1 MKYYIACYIDYIRRH
16 IVCNSLIKLLVPFK
30 KGTLSILTLFSL
42 GLGFSHHALA
52 APFEVLHWWT
62 EQGELQSKQ
71 VLVDHL
77 KVNDIEFEDFAIVG
91 SGGGGAIHVLQMRA
105 LSGNPPEA
113 AQIKGPDIAEW
124 NNLSMLVGINE
135 LTDTSTW
142 QQFLPKVVI
151 DDISVD
157 NNYMAV
163 PINIHRVNWL
173 WLNTKIFKQY
183 DLAAPTTWKQFF
195 ATATFLTSKGIKPLV
210 FGGTPWQDALLF
222 ESIAISELGAEQ
234 YKQAFVEFN
243 HDVISSPDM
252 VNAFKLFKQFH
263 RYATPEQQGQDWT
276 WSSQA
281 FINNEAAMLFMGDWV
296 KGSWTA
302 LGKKAMQ
309 DYQCV
314 PAPGTQGVF
323 SYNIDSFVLFKKAH
337 LSPDQHSQ
345 SIFVDTLMSPSFQ
358 QDFSQLKG
366 SIPART
372 DLDLS
377 GFDACSQLSSTD
389 FKHDSK
395 VPSFTQNM
403 ATSSHQKAQIIQLIS
418 DYFNSDSLSAEDA
431 VKQLGVLVKALTSK

>member
-1 MKYYIACYIDYIRRH
+1 MKHYITCYIDRYIVYRG
-16 IVCNSLIKLLVPFK
+16 CNSLIKLLVLFK
-30 KGTLSILTLFSL
+30 KSTLSILTLFGL
-42 GLGFSHHALA
+42 GLSFSHHALA
-52 APFEVLHWWT
+52 APFELLHWWT

-91 SGGGGAIHVLQMRA
+91 GGGGGAIHVLQMRA

-195 ATATFLTSKGIKPLV
+195 KTATFLTSKGIKPLV

-234 YKQAFVEFN
+234 YKQAFVN
-243 HDVISSPDM
+243 
-252 VNAFKLFKQFH
+252 
-263 RYATPEQQGQDWT
+263 
-276 WSSQA
+276 
-281 FINNEAAMLFMGDWV
+281 
-296 KGSWTA
+296 
-302 LGKKAMQ
+302 
-309 DYQCV
+309 
-314 PAPGTQGVF
+314 
-323 SYNIDSFVLFKKAH
+323 
-337 LSPDQHSQ
+337 
-345 SIFVDTLMSPSFQ
+345 
-358 QDFSQLKG
+358 
-366 SIPART
+366 
-372 DLDLS
+372 
-377 GFDACSQLSSTD
+377 
-389 FKHDSK
+389 
-395 VPSFTQNM
+395 
-403 ATSSHQKAQIIQLIS
+403 LIM
-418 DYFNSDSLSAEDA
+418 
-431 VKQLGVLVKALTSK
+431 T

>member
-1 MKYYIACYIDYIRRH
+1 MNHLFCKT
-16 IVCNSLIKLLVPFK
+16 FK
-30 KGTLSILTLFSL
+30 NYALPVLTVSYLWLASC
-42 GLGFSHHALA
+42 HHASAL
-52 APFEVLHWWT
+52 PFEVLHWWT
-62 EQGELQSKQ
+62 EQGELESKQ
-71 VLVDHL
+71 VLVEHL

-124 NNLSMLVGINE
+124 NNLSMLIGINE
-135 LTDTSTW
+135 LTDTSAW
-142 QQFLPKVVI
+142 EHFLPKVVI
-151 DDISVD
+151 DDITVEKQ
-157 NNYMAV
+157 YMAV

-183 DLAAPTTWKQFF
+183 GLAAPTTWKQFF
-195 ATATFLTSKGIKPLV
+195 SVANFLTSKGVKPVV

-222 ESIAISELGAEQ
+222 ESVAISELGAEK
-234 YKQAFVEFN
+234 YKQAFVAFN
-243 HDVISSPDM
+243 HDVISSIEM
-252 VNAFKLFKQFH
+252 VNTFKLFKQLH

-281 FINNEAAMLFMGDWV
+281 FINNKAAMLFMGDWV
-296 KGSWTA
+296 KGSWA
-302 LGKKAMQ
+302 AIGKKAMQ

-314 PAPGTQGVF
+314 PVPGTKGVF

-337 LSPDQHSQ
+337 SSIDQHSQ
-345 SIFVDTLMSPSFQ
+345 SIFVETLISPEFQ

-377 GFDACSQLSSTD
+377 AFDECSQLSSTD
-389 FKHDSK
+389 FKEDIK

-431 VKQLGVLVKALTSK
+431 VKQLGVMVKALTSK

>member
-1 MKYYIACYIDYIRRH
+1 MRNNLFCKL
-16 IVCNSLIKLLVPFK
+16 VSKFFVSLK
-30 KGTLSILTLFSL
+30 KNTLSRLTFSVSCL
-42 GLGFSHHALA
+42 WLVFCSNAIA
-52 APFEVLHWWT
+52 SPFEVLHWWT
-62 EQGELQSKQ
+62 EQGELESKQ
-71 VLVDHL
+71 VLVKHL

-124 NNLSMLVGINE
+124 NNLSMLIGINE
-135 LTDTSTW
+135 LTDTSAW
-142 QQFLPKVVI
+142 EHFLPKVVI
-151 DDISVD
+151 DDITVEKQ
-157 NNYMAV
+157 YMAV

-183 DLAAPTTWKQFF
+183 GLAAPTTWKQFF
-195 ATATFLTSKGIKPLV
+195 SVANFLTSKGVKPVV

-222 ESIAISELGAEQ
+222 ESVAISELGAEK
-234 YKQAFVEFN
+234 YKQAFVAFN
-243 HDVISSPDM
+243 HDVISSIEM
-252 VNAFKLFKQFH
+252 VNTFKLFKQLH

-276 WSSQA
+276 WSSKA
-281 FINNEAAMLFMGDWV
+281 FINNKAAMLFMGDWV
-296 KGSWTA
+296 KGSWA
-302 LGKKAMQ
+302 AIGKKAMQ

-314 PAPGTQGVF
+314 AVPGTRGVF

-337 LSPDQHSQ
+337 SSIDQHSQ
-345 SIFVDTLMSPSFQ
+345 SIFVETLISPEFQ

-377 GFDACSQLSSTD
+377 AFDECSQLSSTD
-389 FKHDSK
+389 FKEDIK

-431 VKQLGVLVKALTSK
+431 VKQLGVMVKALTSK

>member
-1 MKYYIACYIDYIRRH
+1 M
-16 IVCNSLIKLLVPFK
+16 SLK
-30 KGTLSILTLFSL
+30 KNTLSRLTFSVSCL
-42 GLGFSHHALA
+42 WLVFCSNAIA
-52 APFEVLHWWT
+52 SPFEVLHWWT
-62 EQGELQSKQ
+62 EQGELESKQ
-71 VLVDHL
+71 VLVKHL

-124 NNLSMLVGINE
+124 NNLSMLIGINE
-135 LTDTSTW
+135 LTDTSAW
-142 QQFLPKVVI
+142 EHFLPKVVI
-151 DDISVD
+151 DDITVEKQ
-157 NNYMAV
+157 YMAV

-173 WLNTKIFKQY
+173 WLNTKIFNQY
-183 DLAAPTTWKQFF
+183 GLAAPTTWKQFF
-195 ATATFLTSKGIKPLV
+195 SVANFLASKGVKPVV

-222 ESIAISELGAEQ
+222 ESVAISELGAEK
-234 YKQAFVEFN
+234 YKQAFVAFN
-243 HDVISSPDM
+243 HDVISSIEM
-252 VNAFKLFKQFH
+252 VNTFKLFKQLH

-276 WSSQA
+276 WSSKA
-281 FINNEAAMLFMGDWV
+281 FINNKAAMLFMGDWV

-302 LGKKAMQ
+302 IGKKAMQ

-314 PAPGTQGVF
+314 PVPGTKGVF

-337 LSPDQHSQ
+337 SSIDQHSQ
-345 SIFVDTLMSPSFQ
+345 SIFVETLISPEFQ

-377 GFDACSQLSSTD
+377 AFDECSQLSSTD
-389 FKHDSK
+389 FKEDIK

-418 DYFNSDSLSAEDA
+418 DYFNSDSLSAEEA
-431 VKQLGVLVKALTSK
+431 VKQLGVMVKALTSK

>member
-1 MKYYIACYIDYIRRH
+1 MR
-16 IVCNSLIKLLVPFK
+16 NSLFCKRVSKFFESLK
-30 KGTLSILTLFSL
+30 KNTLSRLTFSVSCL
-42 GLGFSHHALA
+42 WLVFCSNAIA
-52 APFEVLHWWT
+52 SPFEVLHWWT
-62 EQGELQSKQ
+62 EQGELESKQ
-71 VLVDHL
+71 VLVKHL

-124 NNLSMLVGINE
+124 NNLSMLIGINE
-135 LTDTSTW
+135 LTDTSAW
-142 QQFLPKVVI
+142 EHFLPKVVI
-151 DDISVD
+151 DDITVEKQ
-157 NNYMAV
+157 YMAV

-183 DLAAPTTWKQFF
+183 GLAAPTTWKQFF
-195 ATATFLTSKGIKPLV
+195 SVANFLTSKGVKPVV

-222 ESIAISELGAEQ
+222 ESVAISELGAEK
-234 YKQAFVEFN
+234 YKQAFVAFN
-243 HDVISSPDM
+243 HDVISSSEM
-252 VNAFKLFKQFH
+252 VNTFKLFKQLH

-276 WSSQA
+276 WSSKA
-281 FINNEAAMLFMGDWV
+281 FINNKAAMLFMGDWV
-296 KGSWTA
+296 KGSWA
-302 LGKKAMQ
+302 AIGKKAVQ

-314 PAPGTQGVF
+314 AVPGTRGVF

-337 LSPDQHSQ
+337 SSIDQHSQ
-345 SIFVDTLMSPSFQ
+345 SIFVETLISPEFQ

-377 GFDACSQLSSTD
+377 AFDECSQLSSTD
-389 FKHDSK
+389 FKEDIK

-418 DYFNSDSLSAEDA
+418 DYFNSDSLSAEEA
-431 VKQLGVLVKALTSK
+431 VKQLGVMVKALTSK